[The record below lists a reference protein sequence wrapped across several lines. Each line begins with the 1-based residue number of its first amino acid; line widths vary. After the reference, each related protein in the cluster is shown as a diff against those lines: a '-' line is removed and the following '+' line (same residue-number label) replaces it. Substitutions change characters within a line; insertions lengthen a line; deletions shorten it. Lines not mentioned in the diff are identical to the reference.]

1 MNWRNIPPTVVP
13 PGIRR
18 ASWTPPQIG
27 TYFLRA
33 SDRSVWQVVGVYHRD
48 QQVKLV
54 PDMQALRASQPG
66 IVGPARRTGDEAI
79 YPFAAELLRDYR
91 QVAS

>member
-1 MNWRNIPPTVVP
+1 MNWRNVPPTVVP

-18 ASWTPPQIG
+18 ASWTPPTIG

-33 SDRSVWQVVGVYHRD
+33 SDRSVWQVADVFRRD

-54 PDMQALRASQPG
+54 PV
-66 IVGPARRTGDEAI
+66 VGVKLVPAVGGTPS
-79 YPFAAELLRDYR
+79 YVFAAELLRDFR